1 MPKAS
6 PDRARLP
13 RGTKPVIQAFF
24 DALDTI
30 PDASRAEVAKAA
42 QAGIRD
48 ALKAEREQA
57 KEERARERAA
67 GARGRKPGKTKPA
80 ATGRGRGRAANG
92 EPKRVS
98 RSAAGPAK
106 RRARTTAR
114 TRDNEAVEEPRDAEQ
129 SGDEGELPAAAE
141 TV

>member
-24 DALDTI
+24 DALDAI
-30 PDASRAEVAKAA
+30 PEASRAAVAKAA

-57 KEERARERAA
+57 KQERARERSA
-67 GARGRKPGKTKPA
+67 GAR
-80 ATGRGRGRAANG
+80 
-92 EPKRVS
+92 VS
-98 RSAAGPAK
+98 KAGTARPAAGPAK

-114 TRDNEAVEEPRDAEQ
+114 VRDHAPFEKPGDAEQ
-129 SGDEGELPAAAE
+129 SGDDSEPAAAAE
-141 TV
+141 TL